1 MRPSW
6 APSIADEYRRP
17 GAEGIEYRVT
27 QDSRAATAHR
37 DTMPKPG
44 RAVRRAV
51 VVAVAVTIAAALTGC
66 AGIVRSS
73 QAPAPVEGTDPVEL
87 DFAVSGDGRYI
98 AFTSFSP
105 NLVVADS
112 NGSADVFVRDRIAG
126 STERVSVTSGGV
138 QASGGSSLPAVSDD
152 GRYVAF
158 TSDAA
163 NLVAGDANGE
173 TDVFVRD
180 RQLGITSL
188 ISVDSFGTQGN
199 ADSALPA
206 VSDDG
211 RYVAFGSNATN
222 LVAGDSNNEYDIF
235 VRDRQT
241 NTTARVSL
249 TVSGAQSLGNANNRP
264 ALSGD
269 GRYVAFASD
278 ATDMLGAG
286 LDTNNNPD
294 IFVRDRT
301 AATTSRVSVGA
312 GGVEANNAS
321 LVPSISDDGR
331 YVAFQSIATNLVAGD
346 SNANWDIFVRDRQAA
361 ITERV
366 SVASDESQ
374 GLLGSRDTTISS
386 SGRYVAFNSDA
397 TNLVAG
403 DTNSVRDV
411 FLRDRT
417 AGTTIRVS
425 LRSDDQQGGGG
436 SSSHPAVSENGDVIG
451 FISGKTNLVTDDT
464 NAVNDT
470 FVRVVSEGTT
480 ERVSVASNQA
490 NASGQNPAVSGDGRY
505 VAFDSAATNLVPRD
519 TNGPATCSSA
529 TTSPAR

>member
-1 MRPSW
+1 M
-6 APSIADEYRRP
+6 
-17 GAEGIEYRVT
+17 T
-27 QDSRAATAHR
+27 
-37 DTMPKPG
+37 
-44 RAVRRAV
+44 
-51 VVAVAVTIAAALTGC
+51 
-66 AGIVRSS
+66 
-73 QAPAPVEGTDPVEL
+73 
-87 DFAVSGDGRYI
+87 
-98 AFTSFSP
+98 
-105 NLVVADS
+105 
-112 NGSADVFVRDRIAG
+112 
-126 STERVSVTSGGV
+126 
-138 QASGGSSLPAVSDD
+138 
-152 GRYVAF
+152 
-158 TSDAA
+158 
-163 NLVAGDANGE
+163 
-173 TDVFVRD
+173 
-180 RQLGITSL
+180 
-188 ISVDSFGTQGN
+188 
-199 ADSALPA
+199 
-206 VSDDG
+206 
-211 RYVAFGSNATN
+211 
-222 LVAGDSNNEYDIF
+222 
-235 VRDRQT
+235 
-241 NTTARVSL
+241 
-249 TVSGAQSLGNANNRP
+249 GAQSLGNANNRP

-331 YVAFQSIATNLVAGD
+331 YVAFQSVATNLVAGD

-374 GLLGSRDTTISS
+374 GLLGSRDTAISS
-386 SGRYVAFNSDA
+386 SGRYVVFNSDA

-464 NAVNDT
+464 NAVERH
-470 FVRVVSEGTT
+470 VRPRRERGHDRTGERGEQPGQLVGSEPG
-480 ERVSVASNQA
+480 
-490 NASGQNPAVSGDGRY
+490 GQRRRTLRGVRLRCDQ
-505 VAFDSAATNLVPRD
+505 PR
-519 TNGPATCSSA
+519 
-529 TTSPAR
+529 PARHQRGR